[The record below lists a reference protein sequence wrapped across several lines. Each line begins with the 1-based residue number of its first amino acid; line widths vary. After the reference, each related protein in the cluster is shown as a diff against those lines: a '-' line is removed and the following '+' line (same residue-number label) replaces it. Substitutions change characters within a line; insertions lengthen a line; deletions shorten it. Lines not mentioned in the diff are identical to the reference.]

1 MLDEPSLI
9 QHVYMKKECTERN
22 LGGTVIGNKKI
33 YCLKYADDVEV
44 ASDTEEGLRE
54 MIVNLVKYT
63 KKNDL
68 NCKKSKIIC
77 FRKRGRRQKKRNW
90 FMKGEKIEVET
101 IKYLGYRLNAKN
113 EHIKENRKK
122 KSKELYTPH
131 GVQ

>member
-33 YCLKYADDVEV
+33 YCLKYADDVAV

-68 NCKKSKIIC
+68 GIN
-77 FRKRGRRQKKRNW
+77 
-90 FMKGEKIEVET
+90 
-101 IKYLGYRLNAKN
+101 
-113 EHIKENRKK
+113 
-122 KSKELYTPH
+122 
-131 GVQ
+131 